1 MTLMKIERIRVLYR
15 GEERELFP
23 ADLGWERLPENAE
36 ELKAL
41 VERQLDLPAGALKT
55 HTASETEGR
64 WVIAPAPI
72 FG

>member
-1 MTLMKIERIRVLYR
+1 MSLKIERIRVIYK

-23 ADLGWERLPENAE
+23 ADLAWERMPTSVE

-41 VERQLDLPAGALKT
+41 VERKLDLPPGALAAYI
-55 HTASETEGR
+55 ASETEGR
-64 WVIAPAPI
+64 WVIAPSPV

>member
-1 MTLMKIERIRVLYR
+1 MTLKIERIRVIYQ

-23 ADLGWERLPENAE
+23 ADLAWERMPTSVD
-36 ELKAL
+36 ELKTL
-41 VERQLDLPAGALKT
+41 VERKLDLPQGALAT
-55 HTASETEGR
+55 YIASETEGR

>member
-1 MTLMKIERIRVLYR
+1 MTLKIERIRVIYR

-23 ADLGWERLPENAE
+23 ADLAWERMPGSVD

-41 VERQLDLPAGALKT
+41 VERKLDLPRGALDT
-55 HTASETEGR
+55 YIASETEGR

>member
-1 MTLMKIERIRVLYR
+1 MTLKIERIKVLYR

-23 ADLGWERLPENAE
+23 ADLGWERLPESAE

-41 VERQLDLPAGALKT
+41 VERQLDLPEGALKGY
-55 HTASETEGR
+55 TASETEGR
-64 WVIAPAPI
+64 WVIVPAPV